1 MNNQKY
7 SPEYLL
13 KQTAGARAS
22 LLAVLIFTVVNLAM
36 LLLNTGTY
44 FLFSASVPFFL
55 TRFAWGMDQD
65 MYYLGLTSNSIGMY
79 TYIALVISAVIL
91 VLYLLCWLLGK
102 KFPGWLIVALVFF
115 IIDTVVLLVVSLLL
129 EILTEN
135 ILDLVFHGLIVFQ
148 LIQGISANYKLEK
161 MIAEFDPSD
170 PDHIS
175 F

>member
-1 MNNQKY
+1 MNNRKY

-22 LLAVLIFTVVNLAM
+22 LLAVLILTVVSLAM
-36 LLLNTGTY
+36 LLLEIDMY
-44 FLFSASVPFFL
+44 FVFSATVPQYL
-55 TRFAWGMDQD
+55 TAFCMGIDIGQG
-65 MYYLGLTSNSIGMY
+65 YLGFGPFTA
-79 TYIALVISAVIL
+79 IALVVSAVVL
-91 VLYLLCWLLGK
+91 VLYLLCWLLSK
-102 KFPGWLIVALVFF
+102 KRPGWLIAALVFF
-115 IIDTVVLLVVSLLL
+115 IIDTVALLVVSLLL

-135 ILDLVFHGLIVFQ
+135 ILDLVIHAWVLFE

>member
-36 LLLNTGTY
+36 LLLEIDMY
-44 FLFSASVPFFL
+44 FVFSATVPQYL
-55 TRFAWGMDQD
+55 TAFCMGMDFEKG
-65 MYYLGLTSNSIGMY
+65 YLGFGPFTA
-79 TYIALVISAVIL
+79 IALVVSAVVL
-91 VLYLLCWLLGK
+91 VLYLLCWLLSK
-102 KFPGWLIVALVFF
+102 KRPGWLIAALVFF

-161 MIAEFDPSD
+161 MIAEFDSSD

>member
-13 KQTAGARAS
+13 KQMAGARAS

-36 LLLNTGTY
+36 LLLETDRY
-44 FLFSASVPFFL
+44 FLFSASVPQYL
-55 TRFAWGMDQD
+55 TAFGMGFD
-65 MYYLGLTSNSIGMY
+65 LGLGYWGFGPFTA
-79 TYIALVISAVIL
+79 IALVVSAVVL
-91 VLYLLCWLLGK
+91 VLYLLCWLLSK
-102 KFPGWLIVALVFF
+102 KRPGWLIAALVFF
-115 IIDTVVLLVVSLLL
+115 IIDTVALLVVSLLL

-135 ILDLVFHGLIVFQ
+135 ILDLVIHAWVLFE
-148 LIQGISANYKLEK
+148 LIQGISANNKLEK

>member
-1 MNNQKY
+1 MNNRKY

-36 LLLNTGTY
+36 LLLEIDMY
-44 FLFSASVPFFL
+44 FVFSATVPQYL
-55 TRFAWGMDQD
+55 TAFCMGIDIGQG
-65 MYYLGLTSNSIGMY
+65 YLGFGPFTA
-79 TYIALVISAVIL
+79 IALVVSAVVL
-91 VLYLLCWLLGK
+91 VLYLLCWLLSK
-102 KFPGWLIVALVFF
+102 KRPGWLIAALVFF

>member
-1 MNNQKY
+1 MNNRKY

-36 LLLNTGTY
+36 LLLETDRY
-44 FLFSASVPFFL
+44 FLFSASVPQYL
-55 TRFAWGMDQD
+55 TAFGMGFD
-65 MYYLGLTSNSIGMY
+65 LGLGYWGFGPFTA
-79 TYIALVISAVIL
+79 IALVVSAVVL
-91 VLYLLCWLLGK
+91 VLYLLCWLLSK
-102 KFPGWLIVALVFF
+102 KRPGWLIAALVFF
-115 IIDTVVLLVVSLLL
+115 IIDTVLVVSLLL

-135 ILDLVFHGLIVFQ
+135 ILDLVIHAWVLFE

>member
-36 LLLNTGTY
+36 LLLE
-44 FLFSASVPFFL
+44 
-55 TRFAWGMDQD
+55 
-65 MYYLGLTSNSIGMY
+65 I
-79 TYIALVISAVIL
+79 
-91 VLYLLCWLLGK
+91 LGK
-102 KFPGWLIVALVFF
+102 
-115 IIDTVVLLVVSLLL
+115 T
-129 EILTEN
+129 
-135 ILDLVFHGLIVFQ
+135 ILDLVFHGLIIFQ

>member
-1 MNNQKY
+1 MNNRKY

-36 LLLNTGTY
+36 LLLEIDMY

-91 VLYLLCWLLGK
+91 VLYLLCWLLSK
-102 KFPGWLIVALVFF
+102 KRPGWLIAALVFF
-115 IIDTVVLLVVSLLL
+115 IIDTVALLVVSLLL

-135 ILDLVFHGLIVFQ
+135 ILDLVIHAWVLFE

>member
-36 LLLNTGTY
+36 LLLETDRY
-44 FLFSASVPFFL
+44 FLFSASVPQYL
-55 TRFAWGMDQD
+55 TAFGMGFD
-65 MYYLGLTSNSIGMY
+65 MGLGYLSFGPFTA
-79 TYIALVISAVIL
+79 IALVVSAVVL
-91 VLYLLCWLLGK
+91 VLYLLCWLLSK
-102 KFPGWLIVALVFF
+102 KRPGWLIAALVFF
-115 IIDTVVLLVVSLLL
+115 IIDTVALLVVSLLL

-135 ILDLVFHGLIVFQ
+135 ILDLVIHAWVLFE

>member
-36 LLLNTGTY
+36 LLLEIDMY
-44 FLFSASVPFFL
+44 FVFSATVPQYL
-55 TRFAWGMDQD
+55 TAFCMGIDIGQG
-65 MYYLGLTSNSIGMY
+65 YLGFGPFTA
-79 TYIALVISAVIL
+79 IALVVSAVVL
-91 VLYLLCWLLGK
+91 VLYLLCWLLSK
-102 KFPGWLIVALVFF
+102 KRPGWLIAALVFF

>member
-36 LLLNTGTY
+36 LLLEIDMY
-44 FLFSASVPFFL
+44 FVFSATVPQYL
-55 TRFAWGMDQD
+55 TAFCMGIDIGQG
-65 MYYLGLTSNSIGMY
+65 YLGFGPFTA
-79 TYIALVISAVIL
+79 IALVVSAVVL
-91 VLYLLCWLLGK
+91 VLYLLCWLLSK
-102 KFPGWLIVALVFF
+102 KRPGWLIAALVFF
-115 IIDTVVLLVVSLLL
+115 IIDTVALLAVSLLL

-135 ILDLVFHGLIVFQ
+135 ILDLVFHGLIIFQ

>member
-36 LLLNTGTY
+36 LLLEIDMY
-44 FLFSASVPFFL
+44 FVFSATVPQYL
-55 TRFAWGMDQD
+55 TAFCMGIDIGQG
-65 MYYLGLTSNSIGMY
+65 YLGFGPFTA
-79 TYIALVISAVIL
+79 IALVVSAVVL
-91 VLYLLCWLLGK
+91 VLYLLCWLLSK
-102 KFPGWLIVALVFF
+102 KRPGWLIAALVFF
-115 IIDTVVLLVVSLLL
+115 IIDTVALLAVSLLL
-129 EILTEN
+129 EILGKT
-135 ILDLVFHGLIVFQ
+135 ILDLVFHGLIIFQ

>member
-36 LLLNTGTY
+36 LLLEIDMY
-44 FLFSASVPFFL
+44 FVFSATVPQYL
-55 TRFAWGMDQD
+55 TAFCMGIDIGQG
-65 MYYLGLTSNSIGMY
+65 YLGFGPFTA
-79 TYIALVISAVIL
+79 IALVVSAVVL
-91 VLYLLCWLLGK
+91 VLYLLCWLLSK
-102 KFPGWLIVALVFF
+102 KRPGWLIAALVFF
-115 IIDTVVLLVVSLLL
+115 IIDTVALLVVSLLL

-135 ILDLVFHGLIVFQ
+135 ILDLVIHAWVLFE